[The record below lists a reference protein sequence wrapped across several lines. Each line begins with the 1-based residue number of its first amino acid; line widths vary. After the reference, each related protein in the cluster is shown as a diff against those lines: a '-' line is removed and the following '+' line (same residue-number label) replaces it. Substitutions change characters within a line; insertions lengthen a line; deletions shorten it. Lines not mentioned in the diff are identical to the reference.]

1 MLCFYSYTIAKL
13 FSLTCHNKHLDQLY
27 SRCRLSRLLV
37 DLQALNHVW
46 GIGHKSR
53 QINCCCVFFSL
64 RTLLNV
70 ISSQTWGLRG
80 TCGTN
85 GTYPIRYV
93 WRGPGVEPV
102 LFIKTQPSTSKD
114 RPVFFFFFFF
124 HRPSSCSTVGVERG
138 GNVKVPFTESF
149 MSSSGQGLEISLSRE
164 RFLRESL
171 AGAERSHLAGGSV
184 LSGRIGRLPLQQQLT
199 TRNHT
204 RRSILSGEKSRK
216 SLLDNL
222 SRHRGS

>member
-1 MLCFYSYTIAKL
+1 MLFQVKPGACVALVALMGHIRFAT
-13 FSLTCHNKHLDQLY
+13 FGVGPVWSLC
-27 SRCRLSRLLV
+27 
-37 DLQALNHVW
+37 
-46 GIGHKSR
+46 
-53 QINCCCVFFSL
+53 FSL
-64 RTLLNV
+64 R
-70 ISSQTWGLRG
+70 
-80 TCGTN
+80 
-85 GTYPIRYV
+85 
-93 WRGPGVEPV
+93 
-102 LFIKTQPSTSKD
+102 PSPRHRRTVQRS
-114 RPVFFFFFFF
+114 FFYFF

-149 MSSSGQGLEISLSRE
+149 MSSSGQGLEISLSLE